1 MSDTRPRLITCFS
14 AVFPDLAEAQ
24 IPSAT
29 VSSVQTW
36 DSIAMLN
43 LVNVI
48 EEEFKIEV
56 DFDAI
61 PELDSFAKFLEYV
74 EQLRS
79 KEVGSGKDA

>member
-1 MSDTRPRLITCFS
+1 MTDTRQRLITCFS
-14 AVFPDLAEAQ
+14 AVFPDLTEAK

-29 VSSVQTW
+29 VSSVQGW

-48 EEEFKIEV
+48 EEEFKLEMDFEV
-56 DFDAI
+56 I
-61 PELDSFAKFLEYV
+61 PELDSFAKILDYV
-74 EQLRS
+74 EQLRN